1 MRPRPGPSRSRSLT
15 QFLLGPLLT
24 PLLLL
29 LAVTA
34 AVVWG
39 IDRNAR
45 QIELL
50 NAAQVRL
57 NLINLLARDVVD
69 LETGMRGYVL
79 VGQEAFL
86 EPYRR
91 GQRNVSE
98 RLGKLRALSV
108 SNEQRRNLAQVRAL
122 VQGWDQDVAAPAI
135 AARRTSAATAASLLS
150 QQTEGKQL
158 IDTVRGVLATLERNE
173 MLRREAAANTSLS
186 ALRLT
191 RTLTIAGLISALLL
205 IIFAAQRAARTLTQG
220 LETLNAG
227 AGRIAEGQYGEA
239 LLDVPVREVQALRR
253 QFYRMADA
261 VEQREATLKS
271 AQMVLERT
279 NQDLERSNRELE
291 QFAYVAS
298 HDLQEPLRTI
308 GSYTELLSRR
318 YQGKLDDRADQ
329 YIQFTLSATLRLK
342 GLIQDLLLYSRV
354 RQQGQ
359 ASAMFSA
366 GGIVQGVLDDFQDLI
381 RRSGATLEVGEL
393 PEVWGSPELL
403 RHVFQNLIG
412 NALKFRD
419 PVRPPKVAIFAA
431 ALPDAWQFSVQD
443 NGIGIEATYFERI
456 FGVFQRL
463 HGVGI
468 FEGSGI
474 GLAVVKNVVERHGGQ
489 LTVKSALGCGSTFSF
504 TLPYPN
510 MPGLIAVPVH
520 QSPTVQVET
529 DLFAA
534 VRTEP
539 EGHS

>member
-1 MRPRPGPSRSRSLT
+1 MRPRPHHPATRSLT
-15 QFLLGPLLT
+15 QFLLLPLLL

-45 QIELL
+45 QVELL
-50 NAAQVRL
+50 NTAQVRL
-57 NLINLLARDVVD
+57 NLINRLARDVID
-69 LETGMRGYVL
+69 METGMRGFVL
-79 VGQEAFL
+79 VGQDSFL
-86 EPYRR
+86 EPYRQ

-98 RLGKLRALSV
+98 RLGKLQQLSV
-108 SNEQRRNLAQVRAL
+108 SELQRTNLSRVGTLMQR
-122 VQGWDQDVAAPAI
+122 WDQQVAAPAI
-135 AARRTSAATAASLLS
+135 TARRISPAAAATLIAR
-150 QQTEGKQL
+150 QTQGKQL
-158 IDTVRGVLATLERNE
+158 IDAARGVLATLERNE
-173 MLRREAAANTSLS
+173 MLRREAAASASLS

-191 RTLTIAGLISALLL
+191 RALTIAGLVSALLL
-205 IIFAAQRAARTLTQG
+205 IIFAAQRAARTLTRG

-227 AGRIAEGQYGEA
+227 AGRIAQGHYSEA
-239 LLDVPVREVQALRR
+239 LLDVPVREVQALRS
-253 QFYRMADA
+253 QFYVMADA
-261 VEQREATLKS
+261 VAQREATLKT
-271 AQMVLERT
+271 AQAVLERT
-279 NQDLERSNRELE
+279 NRDLERSNHELE

-308 GSYTELLSRR
+308 GSYTELLARR

-359 ASAMFSA
+359 ASREFSA
-366 GGIVQGVLDDFQDLI
+366 QALVQGVLDDFQDLI
-381 RRSGATLEVGEL
+381 RRSGASVEVGEL
-393 PEVWGSPELL
+393 PGVWGNPELL

-419 PVRPPKVAIFAA
+419 PARPPCVQVSAA

-443 NGIGIEATYFERI
+443 NGIGIEETYFERI

-463 HGVGI
+463 HEVGT

-489 LTVKSALGCGSTFSF
+489 LDIKSALGCGSTFSF

-510 MPGLIAVPVH
+510 DAARELPPPGQPHAPG
-520 QSPTVQVET
+520 T
-529 DLFAA
+529 A
-534 VRTEP
+534 
-539 EGHS
+539 EGTP

>member
-1 MRPRPGPSRSRSLT
+1 MRPRPHHPATRSLT
-15 QFLLGPLLT
+15 QFLLLPLLL

-45 QIELL
+45 QVELL
-50 NAAQVRL
+50 NTSQVRL
-57 NLINLLARDVVD
+57 NLINLLARDIVD
-69 LETGMRGYVL
+69 METGMRGFVL
-79 VGQEAFL
+79 VGQDSFL
-86 EPYRR
+86 DPYRQ

-98 RLGKLRALSV
+98 RLGKLQQLSV
-108 SNEQRRNLAQVRAL
+108 SDFQRRNLAQVRVL
-122 VQGWDQDVAAPAI
+122 VRRWDQQVAAPAI
-135 AARRTSAATAASLLS
+135 AARQISPAAATMLITR
-150 QQTEGKQL
+150 QTQGKRL
-158 IDTVRGVLATLERNE
+158 IDTVRGVLTTLERNE
-173 MLRREAAANTSLS
+173 MLRREAAAS
-186 ALRLT
+186 ASSGTLRLT
-191 RTLTIAGLISALLL
+191 RALTIAGLLSALLL
-205 IIFAAQRAARTLTQG
+205 LIFIAQRAARTLARG

-227 AGRIAEGQYGEA
+227 AGRIAQGHYGEV
-239 LLDVPVREVQALRR
+239 LLDVPVREVQALRS
-253 QFYRMADA
+253 QFYVMADA
-261 VEQREATLKS
+261 VEQREATLKT
-271 AQMVLERT
+271 AQAVLERT
-279 NQDLERSNRELE
+279 NRDLERSNRELE

-308 GSYTELLSRR
+308 GSYTELLARR

-359 ASAMFSA
+359 ASAMFSTQA
-366 GGIVQGVLDDFQDLI
+366 VVQGVLDDFQDLI
-381 RRSGATLEVGEL
+381 GRSGASLTVGEL
-393 PEVWGSPELL
+393 PEVWGNPELL

-419 PVRPPKVAIFAA
+419 PARPPEVTVFAT
-431 ALPDAWQFSVQD
+431 ALPDAWQFSVTD
-443 NGIGIEATYFERI
+443 NGIGIEAAYFERI

-463 HGVGI
+463 HGIGT

-489 LTVKSALGCGSTFSF
+489 LAIKSALGCGSTFSF

-510 MPGLIAVPVH
+510 MPGLNAVPDH
-520 QSPTVQVET
+520 QPTVHAEH
-529 DLFAA
+529 AG
-534 VRTEP
+534 P
-539 EGHS
+539 EGHP